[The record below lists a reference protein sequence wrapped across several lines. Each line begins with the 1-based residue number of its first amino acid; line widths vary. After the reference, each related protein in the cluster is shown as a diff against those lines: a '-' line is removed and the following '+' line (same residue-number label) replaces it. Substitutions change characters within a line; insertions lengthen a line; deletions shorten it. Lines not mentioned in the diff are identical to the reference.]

1 MRLEH
6 IPDCQL
12 ARAPRTE
19 VCPAERSEEL
29 RTHAVSEVGDAEP
42 NSKVR
47 PVIVQQIVAA
57 DAEMKGDADALL
69 DEFATSSAFV
79 QGNPDPPAAARL
91 CTSLDDGNLP
101 PE

>member
-12 ARAPRTE
+12 VRAPRTE

-57 DAEMKGDADALL
+57 DAEMKGDAEAR
-69 DEFATSSAFV
+69 FSMSSQRRPRSFKEI
-79 QGNPDPPAAARL
+79 PTRL
-91 CTSLDDGNLP
+91 PGASIHVYR
-101 PE
+101 